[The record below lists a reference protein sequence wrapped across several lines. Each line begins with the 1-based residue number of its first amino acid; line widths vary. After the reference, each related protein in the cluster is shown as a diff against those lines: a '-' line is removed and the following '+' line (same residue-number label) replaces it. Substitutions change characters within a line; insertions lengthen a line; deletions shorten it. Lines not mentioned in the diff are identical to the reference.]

1 MFVYSIIPM
10 MSQFSYFRIWV
21 GVVTEYV
28 LSQLNGTLFSNQWDQ
43 SQEVIFQFHV
53 FKRQKDVFSFMLAV
67 YLSTATLL

>member
-10 MSQFSYFRIWV
+10 MSQFSYFRIWA
-21 GVVTEYV
+21 GAVTEYV

-43 SQEVIFQFHV
+43 SQEVIFQFRV
-53 FKRQKDVFSFMLAV
+53 FKWQKDVFSFMLAI